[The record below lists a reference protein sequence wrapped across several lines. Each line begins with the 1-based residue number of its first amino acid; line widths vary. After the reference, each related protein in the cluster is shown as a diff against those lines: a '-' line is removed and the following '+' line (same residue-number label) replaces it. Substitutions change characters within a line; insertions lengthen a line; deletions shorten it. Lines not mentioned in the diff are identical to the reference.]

1 MRRRGQTTAALSI
14 LFAFAIYFFGIQF
27 VNFLIPDVDT
37 ARTAL
42 SCSTPSSLS
51 SGIRILCLFVGGVI
65 PYFIW
70 IIVSVTGG
78 IFLSKLIQ

>member
-1 MRRRGQTTAALSI
+1 MNRRAQTAALGI

-27 VNFLIPDVDT
+27 INFLIPSVDT

-42 SCSTPSSLS
+42 ACGSPAALS

-70 IIVSVTGG
+70 VVVSVVGG
-78 IFLSKLIQ
+78 MFLSKLVG